1 MAATRE
7 ALGWKYAPFEIPPE
21 IYAEWDAKDSG
32 ATREAE
38 WNKRFAAYQAAHPE
52 LAAEFQRRMNGEL
65 PADFAEKAAA
75 YVADVAKRA
84 RPSPA
89 ARPARTP

>member
-1 MAATRE
+1 MAATRA
-7 ALGWKYAPFEIPPE
+7 ALGWNHGPFEIPAD
-21 IYAEWDAKDSG
+21 IYAEWSAKDSG

-52 LAAEFQRRMNGEL
+52 LAAEFERRVAGEL

-75 YVADVAKRA
+75 YVADVA
-84 RPSPA
+84 
-89 ARPARTP
+89 